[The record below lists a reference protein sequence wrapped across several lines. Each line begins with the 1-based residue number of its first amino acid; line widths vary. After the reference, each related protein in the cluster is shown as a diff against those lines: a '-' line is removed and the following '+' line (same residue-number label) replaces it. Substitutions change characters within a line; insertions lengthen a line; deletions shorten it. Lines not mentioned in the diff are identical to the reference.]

1 MKIVDV
7 KIHKLVVPMWPDAVN
22 SPGVEDPLCAP
33 DHFSGR
39 VANFWAFPKW
49 IIEMVADN
57 GLVGLGEP
65 PRGDIHEPLTQ
76 YAESIVGKS
85 LPELPFANLPL
96 PHGDTYKTYMIY
108 EAFEMAWL
116 DLLGKYLNVPVCW
129 LLGGNKIDRVPVD
142 YFMGRA
148 DPEETARRTQVAVE
162 KGFRQIYFKCA
173 LGDPIVER
181 VRAAREVAPDLPIVL
196 DPNERFHNIAGAVE
210 VSRSLEGLGP
220 VIFESPVPQHRLDWY
235 VLLRQ
240 KISQP
245 IALHLAGFT
254 PLVAALR
261 ADAADYYVLNG
272 TINDFIQW
280 ARTAQAA
287 GCPASRGTGLDLG
300 VRDMSS
306 VHAAAAVGCGMPSQI
321 YGNFLREDDLVIDP
335 IQYEDGCAVVPD
347 APGLGV
353 ELDMEAVEKYR
364 VPV

>member
-1 MKIVDV
+1 MKIIDV
-7 KIHKLVVPMWPDAVN
+7 KIHKLIVPMRPDAVH
-22 SPGVEDPLCAP
+22 SPDIEDPLCAP

-39 VANFWAFPKW
+39 VANFWDFPKW

-65 PRGDIHEPLTQ
+65 PRGDIYTPLRQ
-76 YAESIVGKS
+76 SADLIVGKS
-85 LPELPFANLPL
+85 LPELPFGNLPL
-96 PHGDTYKTYMIY
+96 PRGDTYKSYMIY

-116 DLLGKYLNVPVCW
+116 DLLGKHLGVPVWW
-129 LLGGNKIDRVPVD
+129 LLGGKRIDCVPVD

-181 VRAAREVAPDLPIVL
+181 VRAAREVAPDFPIVL
-196 DPNERFHNIAGAVE
+196 DPNERFHDIEGAVE
-210 VSRSLEGLGP
+210 VSRSLEGLDP
-220 VIFESPVPQHRLDWY
+220 VIFESPMPQDRLDWY
-235 VLLRQ
+235 VQLRR
-240 KISQP
+240 KIPQP
-245 IALHLAGFT
+245 IALHFAGFT
-254 PLVAALR
+254 NLIAALR

-272 TINDFIQW
+272 TINDFLES
-280 ARTAQAA
+280 ARAAQAA
-287 GCPASRGTGLDLG
+287 GCQSSRGTGLDLG

-306 VHAAAAVGCGMPSQI
+306 VHAAAAAGCGMPSQI
-321 YGNFLREDDLVIDP
+321 YGNFLREDDLIIDP
-335 IQYEDGCAVVPD
+335 IQYEGGCAVVPD

-353 ELDMEAVEKYR
+353 ELDMQAVEKYR